1 MKSEFLHFCDGELSS
16 RAEARGFLARVVLV
30 VWPIGLQVKG
40 GSKLTSNLNPS
51 SELMQ
56 AAIEGVTQRGRLFEY
71 VTSGAWRDMRRLV
84 RYEMRSQGERKLPA
98 KKRRANEIL

>member
-1 MKSEFLHFCDGELSS
+1 MKSEFLHFCLGELSF

-40 GSKLTSNLNPS
+40 GSKLTSNHHP
-51 SELMQ
+51 ELMQ
-56 AAIEGVTQRGRLFEY
+56 AAIEGVTQRGRLLSY

-98 KKRRANEIL
+98 KKRRANSIL